1 MELTLPN
8 FSRGIDSMTKP
19 KIKSLRHTARK
30 PQTSAAPFA
39 GRAAGE
45 IAGQNVRAWRERRG
59 LTLHQLGKLTGVSPK
74 TIDRLERGSSDQSIL
89 IRASIAFGLGVPM
102 CQLWTQ
108 DEKMFKIPD
117 SKPARPARR
126 RSKVG

>member
-59 LTLHQLGKLTGVSPK
+59 LTLHQLGRRSGVSPN
-74 TIDRLERGSSDQSIL
+74 TIDRLERGSSDQSL
-89 IRASIAFGLGVPM
+89 FIRASIAAGLSVPM

-108 DEKMFKIPD
+108 GEKMFKKM
-117 SKPARPARR
+117 SRR
-126 RSKVG
+126 RLKRARAFATD

>member
-1 MELTLPN
+1 MAQQKK
-8 FSRGIDSMTKP
+8 KP
-19 KIKSLRHTARK
+19 LHKPARK
-30 PQTSAAPFA
+30 PFRKLRPASDPLCGSA
-39 GRAAGE
+39 GGE